1 MAKDSSFNEDSEN
14 LLNPNSE
21 VVVLSDGSG
30 RSLPCYVEHSIEI
43 DDQEYVLLM
52 PIHIPIEIF
61 AWDGDDDED
70 ETLLD
75 IPDEELDEVFPTAR
89 AVLAEQD
96 MTLERTA
103 LTLTATGELP
113 QPDDETLITLDLGE
127 DEDEMSPE
135 QLQLLAEFYFKDQKY
150 SICTPTDP
158 LLIFAR
164 VEENGEPKL
173 LSPEEF
179 QTMRPQLE
187 DKLFD
192 DL

>member
-1 MAKDSSFNEDSEN
+1 MANVEIVILEDEA
-14 LLNPNSE
+14 
-21 VVVLSDGSG
+21 G
-30 RSLPCYVEHSIEI
+30 RSLPCFLEHSIDI
-43 DDQEYVLLM
+43 DDQAYVLLM
-52 PIHIPIEIF
+52 PVNNPIEIF
-61 AWDGDDDED
+61 AWDDGDDDE

-113 QPDDETLITLDLGE
+113 QPEEENLITLDLGE
-127 DEDEMSPE
+127 DEDEMAPE
-135 QLQLLAEFYFKDQKY
+135 QLQLLADFYYQEQKY

-158 LLIFAR
+158 LLIFASLQ
-164 VEENGEPKL
+164 EDGKPKL
-173 LSPEEF
+173 LTPEEF
-179 QTMRPQLE
+179 QTMRPLLE

-192 DL
+192 GL

>member
-1 MAKDSSFNEDSEN
+1 MSNVEIVILEDE
-14 LLNPNSE
+14 
-21 VVVLSDGSG
+21 SG
-30 RSLPCYVEHSIEI
+30 RSLPCFVEHSIDI

-52 PIHIPIEIF
+52 PVNNPIEIF
-61 AWDGDDDED
+61 AWDEDED
-70 ETLLD
+70 EEETLLD
-75 IPDEELDEVFPTAR
+75 IPDEELDEVFSTAR

-113 QPDDETLITLDLGE
+113 QPEEENLITLDLGE
-127 DEDEMSPE
+127 EEDGMAPE
-135 QLQLLAEFYFKDQKY
+135 QLQLLADFYYNEQKY

-158 LLIFAR
+158 LLIFASLQ
-164 VEENGEPKL
+164 EDGKPKL

-179 QTMRPQLE
+179 QTMRPLLE

-192 DL
+192 GL

>member
-1 MAKDSSFNEDSEN
+1 MSNVEI
-14 LLNPNSE
+14 
-21 VVVLSDGSG
+21 VVLEDESG
-30 RSLPCYVEHSIEI
+30 RSLPCFLEHSIDI

-52 PIHIPIEIF
+52 PVNSPIEIF
-61 AWDGDDDED
+61 AWDDSDDEE

-75 IPDEELDEVFPTAR
+75 IPDEELDEVFSTAR

-113 QPDDETLITLDLGE
+113 QPDEENLITLDLGE
-127 DEDEMSPE
+127 EGDEMSPE
-135 QLQLLAEFYFKDQKY
+135 QLQLLADFYYNEQKY

-158 LLIFAR
+158 LLIFASMQ
-164 VEENGEPKL
+164 EDGKPKL

-179 QTMRPQLE
+179 QMMRPLLE

>member
-1 MAKDSSFNEDSEN
+1 MANVEI
-14 LLNPNSE
+14 
-21 VVVLSDGSG
+21 VVLEDESG
-30 RSLPCYVEHSIEI
+30 RSLPCFVEHSIEI

-52 PIHIPIEIF
+52 PIHNPIEIF
-61 AWDGDDDED
+61 AWDEGDDDE

-96 MTLERTA
+96 MSLERTA
-103 LTLTATGELP
+103 LTLTATGDLP
-113 QPDDETLITLDLGE
+113 QPDDDALITLDLAE
-127 DEDEMSPE
+127 DEEDDMAPE
-135 QLQLLAEFYFKDQKY
+135 QLQLLADFYYNEQKY

-158 LLIFAR
+158 LLIFASLQDD
-164 VEENGEPKL
+164 GKPKL

-179 QTMRPQLE
+179 QTMRPLLE

>member
-1 MAKDSSFNEDSEN
+1 MAKDSVNENSDN
-14 LLNPNSE
+14 LLNPNPE
-21 VVVLSDGSG
+21 VVVLADESG
-30 RSLPCYVEHSIEI
+30 RSLPCYVEHSIDI

-52 PIHIPIEIF
+52 PVNIPIEIF
-61 AWDGDDDED
+61 AWDEGDDED

-113 QPDDETLITLDLGE
+113 QPDDESLITLDLGE
-127 DEDEMSPE
+127 DDEDDMAPE
-135 QLQLLAEFYFKDQKY
+135 QLQLLSDFYYKEQKY

-164 VEENGEPKL
+164 VKENGEPEL